1 VGVLKELQFPVSV
14 RWRGGRL
21 TRAESRDKGIAED
34 RGLVAQALDVPVHV
48 AVAVTATTRTPA
60 AATR

>member
-1 VGVLKELQFPVSV
+1 MGVLKELQFPVSV

-34 RGLVAQALDVPVHV
+34 RCLVAQALDVPVHV
-48 AVAVTATTRTPA
+48 AVAVTTTRTPA